1 MDINT
6 MMILS
11 AFITVMSGG
20 LLIFVRFQYR
30 DSGPI
35 LWWAAAHFINGIG
48 TIVLAASGQPPQGI
62 AAAAAFTLLV
72 VAASLAWSGARRLC
86 SQRASL
92 WLIFGPAAM
101 IVPATLIIPLPA
113 LATAGMSASVLS
125 TAYMFAAA
133 WSFAFGT
140 REKLLS
146 RWPLSV
152 LCFLHAGAISL
163 TAFLQL
169 PPDLIPFWLKFDFQ
183 IINFEGPLFV
193 LGTSVFVVAWARERS
208 ELRHKMAA
216 DTDVLTG
223 LASRRAFL
231 ASAERVLER
240 CRLSGTPCAV
250 LVFDLDHFKTIN
262 DTFGHHV
269 GDRVL
274 ETFGIVINR
283 TLRPQDIIGRLGG
296 EEFAA
301 LAAGS
306 DIAVGVVLA
315 DRVRRAFSEVAQTID
330 DLAIN
335 GTLSAGVSA
344 YAVDDDLS
352 MLLRR
357 ADSALYRAKLRGRNR
372 VEAIGDDEPAAS
384 TNVVRVA

>member
-1 MDINT
+1 MDIT
-6 MMILS
+6 TLMILS

-20 LLIFVRFQYR
+20 LLIFARFQYR
-30 DSGPI
+30 DTGPI
-35 LWWAAAHFINGIG
+35 LWWAAAHFVNGAG
-48 TIVLAASGQPPQGI
+48 TIALALSGQPLQGLI
-62 AAAAAFTLLV
+62 AVPAFTLLAAAAA
-72 VAASLAWSGARRLC
+72 LAWSGARRL
-86 SQRASL
+86 SDQRTPL
-92 WLIFGPAAM
+92 WLSFAPAAM
-101 IVPATLIIPLPA
+101 ILPATLVSPLPSFV
-113 LATAGMSASVLS
+113 TAGIAASILS
-125 TAYMFAAA
+125 TVYMFAAA
-133 WSFAFGT
+133 WSLAFET
-140 REKLLS
+140 RENLLS

-152 LCFLHAGAISL
+152 FCFLHGVAVSF

-169 PPDLIPFWLKFDFQ
+169 PPDMIPFWLKLDFQ

-193 LGTSVFVVAWARERS
+193 LGTSIFVVAWARERS
-208 ELRHKMAA
+208 ELHHKMAA

-250 LVFDLDHFKTIN
+250 VVFDLDHFKNIN

-274 ETFGIVINR
+274 ETFGTVINR
-283 TLRPQDIIGRLGG
+283 ALRPQDIIGRIGG

-301 LAAGS
+301 LASGS
-306 DIAVGVVLA
+306 DIAVGVALA
-315 DRVRRAFSEVAQTID
+315 DRVRKAFGEAAQTVD
-330 DLAIN
+330 ELSIN
-335 GTLSAGVSA
+335 CTLSAGVSA
-344 YAVDDDLS
+344 YAEDDNLS
-352 MLLRR
+352 TLLRR

-372 VEAIGDDEPAAS
+372 VEAIGGDEPAVP